1 MRNAQETEKY
11 RKGKASLAEVLA
23 GKHYKDQFVKVYG
36 LNGMFSIYNKETAR
50 CIAGTH
56 YEKVN
61 EKPIIR
67 IQSNSWYAPYLS
79 RHFAGK
85 GYYVDKTSSDSTN
98 RLRGANKAYKKIERW
113 TS

>member
-50 CIAGTH
+50 CIAGVQ

-61 EKPIIR
+61 GNTVIA
-67 IQSNSWYAPYLS
+67 IQKNSWYAPYLS
-79 RHFAGK
+79 RYFAGK
-85 GYYVDKTSSDSTN
+85 GYYVNKTDSYATN
-98 RLRGANKAYKKIERW
+98 RLNGANKAYQKIERW
-113 TS
+113 TK